1 MVRHCSRCHSQL
13 RISDIF
19 CPYCS
24 AGQGMAQ
31 SSPGN
36 PFTGFLMIVGMVLLV
51 LLFMC
56 ACSLSL
62 LWLL

>member
-1 MVRHCSRCHSQL
+1 MVRYCSRCHSQIRL
-13 RISDIF
+13 SDIF

-24 AGQGMAQ
+24 ASYGMAQ

-36 PFTGFLMIVGMVLLV
+36 PFTGFLLLVGMVAIGLLLV
-51 LLFMC
+51 F
-56 ACSLSL
+56 ACFLSL